1 MMTIIS
7 DKYTI
12 EIKKDQDKQAFF
24 KQFAKIFCTGKD
36 TNLEPGESDKKTCLD
51 DFDGDALRYE

>member
-12 EIKKDQDKQAFF
+12 EIKNDQDKQVFF

-36 TNLEPGESDKKTCLD
+36 TNLEEGESDKKTCKD
-51 DFDGDALRYE
+51 DFDGDTVRYD